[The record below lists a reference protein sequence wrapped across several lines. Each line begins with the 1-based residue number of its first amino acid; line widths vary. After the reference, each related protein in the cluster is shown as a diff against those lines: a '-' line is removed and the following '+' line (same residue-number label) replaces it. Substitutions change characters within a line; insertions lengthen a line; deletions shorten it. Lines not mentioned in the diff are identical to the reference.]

1 MVMKQTVDICA
12 EVAALLVLCALGC
25 NGGGDEAT
33 GGTGGGMGGSGGSG
47 AALPVHYAIE
57 VIDEEFVVEVV
68 TLAQVD
74 QMEARLA
81 SGEQGVI
88 SGELAPGDDGYN
100 QPWSWHLV
108 PATVHTAD
116 VAIEVCDGRP
126 SMVED
131 DLEYWLGTVK
141 QFCPWQAS
149 VAARLPDR

>member
-1 MVMKQTVDICA
+1 M
-12 EVAALLVLCALGC
+12 
-25 NGGGDEAT
+25 
-33 GGTGGGMGGSGGSG
+33 
-47 AALPVHYAIE
+47 PVRYAIE

-68 TLAQVD
+68 TLAQVER
-74 QMEARLA
+74 MEARLA
-81 SGEQGVI
+81 SGKKGVV
-88 SGELAPGDDGYN
+88 SGELAAGDDGYN

-131 DLEYWLGTVK
+131 NLEYWLGTVK

-149 VAARLPDR
+149 VAARLP